1 MFNRQN
7 VGRPRPPCPKNCTHC
22 RCRSGGI

>member
-22 RCRSGGI
+22 HRRSGG